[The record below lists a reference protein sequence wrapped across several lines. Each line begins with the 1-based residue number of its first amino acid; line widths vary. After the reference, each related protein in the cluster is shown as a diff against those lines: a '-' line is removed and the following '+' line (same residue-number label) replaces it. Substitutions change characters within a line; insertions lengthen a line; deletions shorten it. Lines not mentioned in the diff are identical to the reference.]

1 MTELAVPEAAPVA
14 TQGTNTPAPAEQI
27 TTKSALV
34 IWAEEARVVA
44 NIAVSIAKTPFAGAL
59 RGKPEEV
66 TAVIL
71 AGNELGLKPMAALKS
86 VDVIQGQPALR
97 AHAMRGLLQSKGHE
111 IELVESDDAHCV
123 MRGRRKGSEN
133 WQTVTWDI
141 PRARLLGL
149 LNKDQWKKQPKT
161 MLIARATGELAR
173 LVASD
178 VLHGMPYA
186 AEELDSQARITV
198 QQVAPARPLSVAA
211 LTSQPSIRD
220 GIRAA
225 RAARVEA
232 GAQATTEPTDD
243 DGTAGDTGWQPDSD
257 PAPHEW
263 DIHTLAATL
272 GMSDADLD
280 ERCHRLTGAPLATAT
295 PAQISTLTQ
304 SLANEMVALDNAQQ

>member
-1 MTELAVPEAAPVA
+1 VTEIDIRHNDAPAV
-14 TQGTNTPAPAEQI
+14 PAPAPTQQV

-34 IWAEEARVVA
+34 VWAEEARVVS

-111 IELVESDDAHCV
+111 IELVESDDTHCV
-123 MRGRRKGSEN
+123 MRGRRKDAEN

-141 PRARLLGL
+141 PRAQRLGL

-173 LVASD
+173 LIASD

-186 AEELDSQARITV
+186 AEELDAQPRISV
-198 QQVAPARPLSVAA
+198 EQVAPAQPLSVAA
-211 LTSQPSIRD
+211 LT
-220 GIRAA
+220 AA
-225 RAARVEA
+225 PVIDQSHTAPASE
-232 GAQATTEPTDD
+232 D
-243 DGTAGDTGWQPDSD
+243 DGTTDDTGWQPDAE
-257 PAPHEW
+257 PAEW
-263 DIHTLAATL
+263 P
-272 GMSDADLD
+272 
-280 ERCHRLTGAPLATAT
+280 TGP
-295 PAQISTLTQ
+295 
-304 SLANEMVALDNAQQ
+304 QQ